1 MRTLYKTT
9 INSDTHL
16 TYFAVEVDANFLY
29 ISTTIEQLGQPGCMI
44 SIDLPLAMARHLRTA
59 LDELDLKS

>member
-9 INSDTHL
+9 ISSDTHL
-16 TYFAVEVDANFLY
+16 TYFAVEVDADCLY
-29 ISTTIEQLGQPGCMI
+29 ISTTVEQREQHGCMI
-44 SIDLPLAMARHLRTA
+44 SIDLPLSMARELRTA

>member
-9 INSDTHL
+9 LTSDTHL
-16 TYFAVEVDANFLY
+16 TYFAVEVDADCLY
-29 ISTTIEQLGQPGCMI
+29 ISTTIEQRGQPGCLI
-44 SIDLPLAMARHLRTA
+44 SIDLPLAMARHLRAA